1 MITTAAI
8 FTALYLILIRIFT
21 MGWNKIDVFRPQ
33 HLLARICSPCAV
45 ESKDTGREQ
54 VISVVVACK
63 NEEKNLPNLIK
74 ALKAQTYQNFEL
86 ILVNDHSTDRTEEI
100 IQENLQ
106 FFKNAILINS
116 QGKGKKSALAEG
128 IERALGN
135 LIITTDADCIP
146 SKKWIETIAKF
157 HTDYSPD
164 LIVCPVKLS
173 NKQGFFARLQQIEF
187 ASLAASTA
195 GAVGAQMPIMC
206 NGANLAFTKSAWLES
221 WADLKPE
228 EPSGDDIFLLQ
239 SIKKRG
245 GNICF
250 LRSEKA
256 FVETKPSENLRTFIR
271 QRRRW
276 AGKSTAYTD
285 WQAIAAACV
294 VFGVC
299 LAQLMLLAFAFTN
312 KLYLYF
318 FLLFFALKFWA
329 DTKFLHSVSG
339 FFSLKSVFFY
349 SLCLSVIYPFY
360 VVFTALSSVFF
371 KSKRW

>member
-1 MITTAAI
+1 VITAAAI
-8 FTALYLILIRIFT
+8 LTALYLILIRIFRK
-21 MGWNKIDVFRPQ
+21 GWDKTFLFR
-33 HLLARICSPCAV
+33 LKKSEKEYFSRISIVA
-45 ESKDTGREQ
+45 
-54 VISVVVACK
+54 ACK
-63 NEEKNLPNLIK
+63 NEEKNLPDLIN
-74 ALKAQTYQNFEL
+74 ALKAQTYQDFEL
-86 ILVNDHSTDRTEEI
+86 ILINDHSTDRTEEI
-100 IQENLQ
+100 MQQSLG
-106 FFKNAILINS
+106 FFQNAVYINS

-128 IERALGN
+128 IERASGD
-135 LIITTDADCIP
+135 LIITTDADCTP
-146 SKKWIETIAKF
+146 KKTWVETIAGFQAK
-157 HTDYSPD
+157 YSAD
-164 LIVCPVKLS
+164 LIVCPVRLS
-173 NKQGFFARLQQIEF
+173 DEKGLEKPKEIFARLQQIEF
-187 ASLAASTA
+187 ASLIASAA

-206 NGANLAFTKSAWLES
+206 NGANLAFTKKAWLES
-221 WADLKPE
+221 RADLKPE

-312 KLYLYF
+312 ELYLYF

-329 DTKFLHSVSG
+329 DAKFLHSVSG
-339 FFSLKSVFFY
+339 FFSLTWKAEGKSVFFY
-349 SLCLSVIYPFY
+349 SLCLSVVYPFY

-371 KSKRW
+371 KSKKW